1 MNITDLELEA
11 LRKFN
16 SGKNAEAL
24 ANQLDPGTYPV
35 RLTMTLEGELRKGNP
50 GITRSRN
57 TTGAANIL
65 RYLLD
70 RINEST
76 YNCLIRDIAS
86 IRKGEFDIKNGT
98 SRFAG
103 RLEAVMPYRE
113 YPRAGTTKFDGTCVI
128 EDVTNSPDLADQ
140 VKGLQLVR
148 AS

>member
-16 SGKNAEAL
+16 SGKNAESLSNDL
-24 ANQLDPGTYPV
+24 APGSYPV
-35 RLTMTLEGELRKGNP
+35 RLTVTLEGELRKGNP
-50 GITRSRN
+50 GMTRSRN
-57 TTGAANIL
+57 TTGAAPLL

-76 YNCLIRDIAS
+76 YNCLIRDIDN
-86 IRKGEFDIKNGT
+86 IRKGEFDIKNGA

-113 YPRAGTTKFDGTCVI
+113 YPRAGTTRFDGVCVV
-128 EDVTNSPDLADQ
+128 EDVTNSPELTDQ
-140 VKGLQLVR
+140 VKGLHLVR

>member
-24 ANQLDPGTYPV
+24 ANELNPGTYPV

>member
-16 SGKNAEAL
+16 SGKNAESLSNAL
-24 ANQLDPGTYPV
+24 APGSYPV
-35 RLTMTLEGELRKGNP
+35 RLTVTLEGELRKGNP
-50 GITRSRN
+50 GMTRSRN
-57 TTGAANIL
+57 TTGAANLL

-76 YNCLIRDIAS
+76 YNCLIRDIDS
-86 IRKGEFDIKNGT
+86 IRKGEFDIKNGA

-113 YPRAGTTKFDGTCVI
+113 YPRAGTTRFDGVCVV
-128 EDVTNSPDLADQ
+128 EDVTNSPELTDL
-140 VKGLQLVR
+140 VKGLQLV
-148 AS
+148 SGS

>member
-16 SGKNAEAL
+16 SGKNADSLSNNL
-24 ANQLDPGTYPV
+24 APGSYPV
-35 RLTMTLEGELRKGNP
+35 RLTVTLEGELRKGNP
-50 GITRSRN
+50 GMTRSRN
-57 TTGAANIL
+57 TTGAANLL

-76 YNCLIRDIAS
+76 YNCLIRDIDS
-86 IRKGEFDIKNGT
+86 IRKGEFDIKNGA

-113 YPRAGTTKFDGTCVI
+113 YPRAGTTKFDGVCVV
-128 EDVTNSPDLADQ
+128 EDVTNSPELADQ

>member
-24 ANQLDPGTYPV
+24 ANELNPGTYPV

-148 AS
+148 SS

>member
-16 SGKNAEAL
+16 SGRNAEAL
-24 ANQLDPGTYPV
+24 ANELNPGTYPV

>member
-16 SGKNAEAL
+16 SVKNAESLSNDL
-24 ANQLDPGTYPV
+24 APGSYPV
-35 RLTMTLEGELRKGNP
+35 RLTVTLEGELRKGNP
-50 GITRSRN
+50 GMTRSRN
-57 TTGAANIL
+57 TTGAANLL

-76 YNCLIRDIAS
+76 YNCLIRDIDS
-86 IRKGEFDIKNGT
+86 IRKGEFDIKNGA

-103 RLEAVMPYRE
+103 RLEAVMPYRQ
-113 YPRAGTTKFDGTCVI
+113 YPRAGTTRFDGVCVV
-128 EDVTNSPDLADQ
+128 EDVTNSPELTDQ
-140 VKGLQLVR
+140 VKGLHLVR